1 MMGSEIITA
10 EIPVVS
16 VKELQRIEDVN
27 SEIIYLGSNSVL
39 FDVKENFAF
48 HFACFTTD

>member
-1 MMGSEIITA
+1 MDTEIITA
-10 EIPVVS
+10 EILVVS
-16 VKELQRIEDVN
+16 VKGLQRIKDMN

-48 HFACFTTD
+48 HFACFTAG